1 VHDSGLL
8 VFRHGLPGF
17 PGERRFAL
25 IRWGATPGSYSVLVD
40 VADPQVRFLV
50 TPPGLFFPD
59 YEIELDDATVAALDI
74 VDADEA
80 LLLVIVT
87 LHENL
92 ATANLLGPIVINT
105 RTRHGMQTV
114 AADAHY
120 ATQVPLV
127 AA

>member
-1 VHDSGLL
+1 VQDSDTL
-8 VFRHGLPGF
+8 VFRQGLPGF
-17 PGERRFAL
+17 PGERHFAL
-25 IRWGATPGSYSVLVD
+25 VRWGATHGSYSVLVD

-50 TPPGLFFPD
+50 TPPGVFFPD
-59 YEIELDDATVAALDI
+59 YEIELDDATVALLDI
-74 VDADEA
+74 AGADEV
-80 LLLVIVT
+80 LLLVIVSLGAGT
-87 LHENL
+87 
-92 ATANLLGPIVINT
+92 ATANLLGPIVVNT